1 MPYGLDPET
10 GLIDYDEMERI
21 ALRTRPRMLI
31 GGFSAY
37 SRHKDW
43 ARMRAIADQVGAVFW
58 VDMAHVAGLVAA
70 GVYPSPLP
78 HAHVV
83 TSTTHKTLR
92 GRAAASSW
100 PGAGRGLLQEARFR
114 RLPRH
119 PGRAA
124 DACDRRQGGGIQG
137 SAGAG
142 LQDYQRQV
150 VANARAM
157 AAVIQRRGYRIV
169 SGGTDNHLMLIDLS
183 DRPYTGKDADAALS
197 AARITANKNSVPN
210 DPRSPFVTSG
220 LRIGTPAL
228 TTRGFGQTDC
238 ETLAGWLCD
247 VLDALAAGTLE
258 SVSARVAE
266 QVTALCRR
274 HSVYRRPS

>member
-1 MPYGLDPET
+1 MHV
-10 GLIDYDEMERI
+10 I
-21 ALRTRPRMLI
+21 A
-31 GGFSAY
+31 A
-37 SRHKDW
+37 K
-43 ARMRAIADQVGAVFW
+43 AVAF
-58 VDMAHVAGLVAA
+58 
-70 GVYPSPLP
+70 
-78 HAHVV
+78 
-83 TSTTHKTLR
+83 K
-92 GRAAASSW
+92 
-100 PGAGRGLLQEARFR
+100 EALAPAFK
-114 RLPRH
+114 
-119 PGRAA
+119 
-124 DACDRRQGGGIQG
+124 
-137 SAGAG
+137 
-142 LQDYQRQV
+142 DYQRQV

-258 SVSARVAE
+258 A
-266 QVTALCRR
+266 CRR
-274 HSVYRRPS
+274 GWQSR

>member
-1 MPYGLDPET
+1 M
-10 GLIDYDEMERI
+10 
-21 ALRTRPRMLI
+21 
-31 GGFSAY
+31 
-37 SRHKDW
+37 
-43 ARMRAIADQVGAVFW
+43 
-58 VDMAHVAGLVAA
+58 
-70 GVYPSPLP
+70 
-78 HAHVV
+78 
-83 TSTTHKTLR
+83 
-92 GRAAASSW
+92 
-100 PGAGRGLLQEARFR
+100 
-114 RLPRH
+114 
-119 PGRAA
+119 
-124 DACDRRQGGGIQG
+124 
-137 SAGAG
+137 
-142 LQDYQRQV
+142 
-150 VANARAM
+150 
-157 AAVIQRRGYRIV
+157 
-169 SGGTDNHLMLIDLS
+169 
-183 DRPYTGKDADAALS
+183 S